1 MKEKIQRSLWPDLL
15 KGFALFAI
23 SLPFT
28 VVAILKLVYNLPNTN
43 SFLVSLSNSIVPL
56 YENYAFIK
64 FMWPISPSPSVE
76 SVFTF
81 GNFMGLA
88 VLACSVV
95 GFGWMSRANYNH
107 SRLLEAKRKAQE
119 QQLIDDYKK

>member
-15 KGFALFAI
+15 KGLALFVI

-28 VVAILKLVYNLPNTN
+28 VVAILKLIYNAAR
-43 SFLVSLSNSIVPL
+43 SNDLTAGIGDGVAGL
-56 YENYAFIK
+56 YEKFAFIK

-88 VLACSVV
+88 VLTCSVV
-95 GFGWMSRANYNH
+95 GLGWMSRANYNH
-107 SRLLEAKRKAQE
+107 SRLLEAKRKAE
-119 QQLIDDYKK
+119 DQQLIDDFKK